1 MEIILTV
8 VITLIVV
15 ALIGAGIILITLTKK
30 VQEVEVLKRDIEY
43 INQDLI
49 ERINGWVSSTDR
61 RFDKLYNDVS
71 KIDSVINPNKD
82 ILKGW

>member
-82 ILKGW
+82 ILKG